1 MLSSFEPTLLKASS
15 CSSLPNTFAFNS
27 EGLNP
32 ALSLT
37 NDDKTIEWTSNI
49 TYAWIGI
56 ETLLNLFDGKYSLD
70 FKIDSMQN
78 YQLGVGFLLVWEI
91 SPGKTACD
99 WGFYGYLGSSAAA
112 FSYDPSTGDIVSHT
126 ESIAGGL
133 PILKDDKG
141 VVVLEL
147 DLPKD
152 KKGKAWFVIDG
163 VKTPSVDL
171 PIGAVVRPAACLLR
185 KKQKITLENFKK
197 II

>member
-1 MLSSFEPTLLKASS
+1 MLSSFEPTLLQASS
-15 CSSLPNTFAFNS
+15 CSSSLTSTFAFNPKD
-27 EGLNP
+27 LNP
-32 ALSLT
+32 VLSLT
-37 NDDKTIEWTSNI
+37 NDNKTIEWVSNI
-49 TYAWIGI
+49 TYAWLGI

-91 SPGKTACD
+91 SPGETSCD
-99 WGFYGYLGSSAAA
+99 WGFYGYLGSSESG

-133 PILKDDKG
+133 PILKENKG
-141 VVVLEL
+141 VVSLEL

-152 KKGKAWFVIDG
+152 KEGEAWFVIDG
-163 VKTPSVDL
+163 VKTPSVKL

-185 KKQKITLENFKK
+185 RNQKITLENFKK
-197 II
+197 I